1 MPYGRRGRASLPPSG
16 DRAEGTFGNAN
27 FFADYLVMSFFVVA
41 SLSREVTWLVRWP
54 ALAAILLG
62 FDLVSGRELEAL
74 ASVFDRVLDNG
85 RREET

>member
-1 MPYGRRGRASLPPSG
+1 MIHPY
-16 DRAEGTFGNAN
+16 F
-27 FFADYLVMSFFVVA
+27 
-41 SLSREVTWLVRWP
+41 
-54 ALAAILLG
+54 